1 MVKVTDFLCKNYR
14 HSTLNKNILL
24 YILILFADCTFTQ
37 SPHEAGNP
45 FITSYST
52 QETGADVQVWSF
64 VEDKRGIIYIGT
76 APGLLEYDG
85 STWRTIEVS
94 NKSFARSM
102 TIDENGRIYIGA
114 SANFGYL
121 DRNESGELEFL
132 SLLDYV
138 DDSDKVFS
146 YVWTTIVT
154 EEGIF
159 FQTFERIFFF
169 TPSSHSQTSDKIT
182 DWEVKVWRTTA
193 MFYYAF
199 WLNNSYYVQQ
209 GGVGLM
215 KMVNDSLIL
224 VPDGEKFKHDRLQV
238 MLPYKPNHGEEENE
252 IFLVG
257 VFNKGLYLYDG
268 VSFAPFNSDVN
279 TYLKQST
286 LYKGTFLSDGSYIF
300 ATLTGG
306 LVIMSQ
312 DGTKWQSIN
321 LESGLPNN
329 SVTALFVDS
338 HGIIW
343 SAPEN
348 YISLAEYPSPLT
360 LYDASLGL
368 NGTPYDI
375 TRFKGRLY
383 VATSNGLSYL
393 DDKSSILKPVSGL
406 LAGNSQTFS
415 LLKINNQLLA
425 AIGTGLYSIKDDKA
439 AVIKKSEGNSL
450 FLQFLCRSISDTNR
464 VFAGLIDGIT
474 SFYFKNGSWID
485 EGKINGI
492 GEYIASISEPEPGVL
507 WLGTDS
513 QGTIKVKLN
522 LRDLQN
528 PVIEHY
534 GVKSGLPPGGCWVTT
549 ISSQIKIIGTDGVYD
564 YYEPDDEFLKDSMF
578 NSISIG
584 NVSSSSNLVEDKA
597 GNIWICL
604 GNEAA
609 VFSPKSDGSYTID
622 KTPFRRFSNM
632 SVSRIYPEDDGVV
645 WFGTN
650 ENLIRYDPTVK
661 KNYKAEYNAL
671 VRKVMIDDDSLLFG
685 GYGNSLINKLPQL
698 SFEHNSLR
706 FEYSATTYD
715 DPATTHY
722 QSMLEGFDK
731 QWSSLTKEVNRTYTN
746 LPAGEYTFRV
756 KANNIYKHESN
767 EATFSFKIF
776 PPWYRSWWAYT
787 LYAIILITGIFVV
800 DRIQRKRLTKKERER
815 AEYRETKLRAE
826 AAEANAKTL
835 KAENERKKNIEL
847 LSEIGKDITAR
858 LTIKSIIDTVYENVN
873 TMMDA
878 TVFSIGIYKKEE
890 NSIVFPAAKEK
901 GVTLPLFSNSLDD
914 ENRPAV
920 WCFKNKKE
928 IFVNNYEV
936 EYKKY
941 VKKLKEASAGANAES
956 LMYLPLISKDTAI
969 GVITAQ
975 SFVKNAYT
983 DYHLNILRN
992 LATYTAIALDNAEAY
1007 TKLNKTVEDLKSTQ
1021 EQLVL
1026 QEKLASLGQLTA
1038 GIAHEI
1044 KNPLNF
1050 INNFAQLTL
1059 ELIQEL
1065 REELLSEKS
1074 KVPRERAEEIEA
1086 LLKDLELNASKINEH
1101 GKRADSIVKSML
1113 QHSRGKSG
1121 EKQLTDI
1128 NAMLEEDLN
1137 LAYHGMRAQDTT
1149 FNVKMEKEF
1158 DNTIGSVNIVPQDIS
1173 RVVLNIISNS
1183 FYEVHKKKKYTGDGF
1198 SPMVTLSSKN
1208 YTDKIEI
1215 LIRDNGNGI
1224 PENVKDKLFN
1234 PFFTTKP
1241 AGEGT
1246 GLGLSLSYDIV
1257 SKGHN
1262 GDITFETEPG
1272 KYTEFKITLPKN
1284 AN

>member
-1 MVKVTDFLCKNYR
+1 M
-14 HSTLNKNILL
+14 LNKSLLL
-24 YILILFADCTFTQ
+24 YYLTCFAAVTFPQ
-37 SPHEAGNP
+37 SQQEAGNP

-85 STWRTIEVS
+85 STWRAIEVA
-94 NKSFARSM
+94 NKTFARSM
-102 TIDENGRIYIGA
+102 DIDENGRIYIGA
-114 SANFGYL
+114 SADFGYL
-121 DRNESGELEFL
+121 DHDESGNLKFI
-132 SLLDYV
+132 SLLDYI
-138 DDSDKVFS
+138 DEKDKVFS
-146 YVWTTIVT
+146 YVWTTIAT
-154 EEGIF
+154 EKGIF
-159 FQTFERIFFF
+159 FQTFERIFLF
-169 TPSSHSQTSDKIT
+169 TPASDSNETGSIT
-182 DWEVKVWRTTA
+182 NWEVKVWKTSA

-199 WLNNSYYVQQ
+199 WLNESYYVQQ
-209 GGVGLM
+209 GSVGLM

-224 VPDGEKFKHDRLQV
+224 VPDGEKFKNDRLQV
-238 MLPYKPNHGEEENE
+238 MLPHNNIDSGNE
-252 IFLVG
+252 VYLVG

-268 VSFAPFNSDVN
+268 VSFTPFNSGIN
-279 TYLKQST
+279 TYLIQST
-286 LYKGTFLSDGSYIF
+286 LYKGTFLSNGSYIF

-312 DGTKWQSIN
+312 DGSKWQSIN
-321 LESGLPNN
+321 LRSGLPNN

-360 LYDASLGL
+360 MYDASLGL

-375 TRFKGRLY
+375 IRFKGRLY

-393 DDKSSILKPVSGL
+393 DEISSTLKPVSGL
-406 LAGNSQTFS
+406 LAGNAQTFS
-415 LLKINNQLLA
+415 LRKVNNQLLA
-425 AIGTGLYSIKDDKA
+425 AVGTGLYNIIDAKA
-439 AVIKKSEGNSL
+439 FVIKKSEGNSL
-450 FLQFLCRSISDTNR
+450 FLQFLCHSISDTNR

-474 SFYFKNGSWID
+474 SFYLKNGNWVD
-485 EGKINGI
+485 EGRINGI
-492 GEYIASISEPEPGVL
+492 GEYIASIVEAKSGDL

-513 QGTIKVKLN
+513 QG
-522 LRDLQN
+522 
-528 PVIEHY
+528 VIRLKFNGKDMRTPSIIHY
-534 GVKSGLPPGGCWVTT
+534 GVEHGLPPGGCWITAV
-549 ISSQIKIIGTDGVYD
+549 SNQIKIIGTDGVYSFNESD
-564 YYEPDDEFLKDSMF
+564 TKFMKDTMY
-578 NSISIG
+578 NSVGIG
-584 NVSSSSNLVEDKA
+584 NVSSSTNLVKDKS
-597 GNIWICL
+597 GNIWISL
-604 GNEAA
+604 GEEAA
-609 VFSPKSDGSYTID
+609 VFIPQTDGSYTID
-622 KTPFRRFSNM
+622 KTPFLRFSDM
-632 SVSRIYPEDDGVV
+632 AVSRIYPEDDGIV

-650 ENLIRYDPTVK
+650 ENLIRYDPQVK

-671 VRKVMIDDDSLLFG
+671 IRKVMIDDDSLLFG
-685 GYGNSLINKLPQL
+685 GYENSVKFKAPQL

-715 DPATTHY
+715 DPSTTHY

-731 QWSSLTKEVNRTYTN
+731 QWSSLTKEANRNYTN
-746 LPAGEYTFRV
+746 LPAGDYTFRV

-767 EATFSFKIF
+767 EASFSFKIY

-787 LYAIILITGIFVV
+787 LYTLILIAGIFAV
-800 DRIQRKRLTKKERER
+800 DRIQRRRLTKKERER
-815 AEYRETKLRAE
+815 AEFREAKLRAE

-835 KAENERKKNIEL
+835 EAENERKKNIEL

-878 TVFSIGIYKKEE
+878 AVFSIGIYSEKE
-890 NSIVFPAAKEK
+890 NSIIFSAAKEK
-901 GVTLPLFSNSLDD
+901 GVTLPTFSNSLND

-928 IFVNNYEV
+928 IFINDYAV

-941 VKKLKEASAGANAES
+941 IKKLQNAAAGDNPKS
-956 LMYLPLISKDTAI
+956 LMYLPLISKDKAI
-969 GVITAQ
+969 GVITSQ
-975 SFVKNAYT
+975 SFVKDAYT

-1065 REELLSEKS
+1065 REELLAEKS
-1074 KVPRERAEEIEA
+1074 RVPKERAEEIET

-1173 RVVLNIISNS
+1173 RVILNIISNS
-1183 FYEVHKKKKYTGDGF
+1183 FYEVHKKKKITGDGF
-1198 SPMVTLSSKN
+1198 SPVVTLSSKN

-1224 PENVKDKLFN
+1224 PEKIKDKLFN

-1257 SKGHN
+1257 FKGHN

-1272 KYTEFKITLPKN
+1272 KFTEFKITLPKN

>member
-1 MVKVTDFLCKNYR
+1 LNKSFLLFILIFFAG
-14 HSTLNKNILL
+14 STLSQ
-24 YILILFADCTFTQ
+24 TT
-37 SPHEAGNP
+37 HEAGNP

-85 STWRTIEVS
+85 SSWKTIEVS

-102 TIDENGRIYIGA
+102 AIDENGRIYVGA
-114 SANFGYL
+114 SADFGYL
-121 DRNESGELEFL
+121 DHDELGELKFI
-132 SLLDYV
+132 SLLDYI

-154 EEGIF
+154 EKGIF
-159 FQTFERIFFF
+159 FQTFERIFLF
-169 TPSSHSQTSDKIT
+169 TPSSSSQADGTET
-182 DWEVKVWRTTA
+182 DWDVTVWRTTE

-199 WLNNSYYVQQ
+199 WLNDSYYVQQ

-224 VPDGEKFKHDRLQV
+224 VPNGEKFKDDRLQV
-238 MLPYKPNHGEEENE
+238 MLPYKTNNGEDVNE
-252 IFLVG
+252 LFLVG
-257 VFNKGLYLYDG
+257 VFNKGLYLYNG
-268 VSFAPFNSDVN
+268 VSFKPFNSDAN
-279 TYLKQST
+279 AYLKQNT
-286 LYKGTFLSDGSYIF
+286 LYKGTFLADGSYIF

-312 DGTKWQSIN
+312 DGTQWQSIN
-321 LESGLPNN
+321 LRSGLPNN

-348 YISLAEYPSPLT
+348 YISIAEYPSPLT
-360 LYDASLGL
+360 LYDVSLGL

-375 TRFKGRLY
+375 IRFKGRLY
-383 VATSNGLSYL
+383 IATSNGLSYL
-393 DDKSSILKPVSGL
+393 DETSSTLKPVSGL

-425 AIGTGLYSIKDDKA
+425 AIGTGLYSVEDDKA
-439 AVIKKSEGNSL
+439 TVIKKSVGTSL
-450 FLQFLCRSISDTNR
+450 FLQFLFQSISDSNR

-474 SFYFKNGSWID
+474 SFYFEYGRWED
-485 EGKINGI
+485 EGRINGI
-492 GEYIASISEPEPGVL
+492 GEYVASIVETEPGVL

-513 QGTIKVKLN
+513 KGTINVKFN
-522 LRDLQN
+522 EEDLQN
-528 PVIEHY
+528 PSIEHH
-534 GVKSGLPPGGCWVTT
+534 GIESGLPPGGCWVTST
-549 ISSQIKIIGTDGVYD
+549 SNQVKIIGTDGVYS
-564 YYEPDDEFLKDSMF
+564 YNESNGKFLKDRLYDEVG
-578 NSISIG
+578 IG
-584 NVSSSSNLVEDKA
+584 NVTSSTNLVEDKN

-604 GNEAA
+604 GVEAV
-609 VFSPKSDGSYTID
+609 VFSPNPDGSYTID

-632 SVSRIYPEDDGVV
+632 AVSRIYPEDDGVV

-650 ENLIRYDPTVK
+650 ENLIRYDPQIK

-671 VRKVMIDDDSLLFG
+671 VRKVMIDEDSLLFG
-685 GYGNSLINKLPQL
+685 GFGNLGNEYIPQL
-698 SFEHNSLR
+698 EFEDNSLR
-706 FEYSATTYD
+706 FEYSATSYD
-715 DPATTHY
+715 EPSATQF

-731 QWSSLTKEVNRTYTN
+731 QWSSFTKETNRNYTN
-746 LPAGEYTFRV
+746 LASGDFTFRV
-756 KANNIYKHESN
+756 KAKNIYKHESN
-767 EATFSFKIF
+767 EASFSFKIF

-787 LYAIILITGIFVV
+787 FYALILVTGIFAV
-800 DRIQRKRLTKKERER
+800 DRIQRRRLTRKERER
-815 AEYRETKLRAE
+815 TQYLEAKLRAE
-826 AAEANAKTL
+826 TAEANAKTL
-835 KAENERKKNIEL
+835 EAENERKKNIEL

-878 TVFSIGIYKKEE
+878 TVFSIGIYNTQE
-890 NSIVFPAAKEK
+890 NAIVFPAAKEK
-901 GVTLPLFSNSLDD
+901 GVTLPSFSNFLDD

-928 IFVNNYEV
+928 IFINDYAV

-941 VKKLKEASAGANAES
+941 IKKLQNAAAGDNPES
-956 LMYLPLISKDTAI
+956 MMYLPLISKDKAI

-975 SFVKNAYT
+975 SFVKDAYT

-992 LATYTAIALDNAEAY
+992 LATYTSIALDNAEAY
-1007 TKLNKTVEDLKSTQ
+1007 TKLNKTVDDLKSTQ

-1074 KVPRERAEEIEA
+1074 KVPRERAEEIES

-1121 EKQLTDI
+1121 EKQLTDV
-1128 NAMLEEDLN
+1128 NAMLEEDFN

-1149 FNVKMEKEF
+1149 FNVKMKKEF
-1158 DNTIGSVNIVPQDIS
+1158 DSTIESVNIVPQDIS
-1173 RVVLNIISNS
+1173 RVILNIISNS
-1183 FYEVHKKKKYTGDGF
+1183 FYEVNKKKKSNGDGYN
-1198 SPMVTLSSKN
+1198 PEVTVTSKN
-1208 YTDKIEI
+1208 YRDKVEI

-1224 PENVKDKLFN
+1224 SEKVKDKLFN

-1246 GLGLSLSYDIV
+1246 GLGLSLSYDII

-1262 GDITFETEPG
+1262 GDITFESESG
-1272 KYTEFKITLPKN
+1272 KFTEFKITLPKN
-1284 AN
+1284 SN

>member
-1 MVKVTDFLCKNYR
+1 M
-14 HSTLNKNILL
+14 SQTLN
-24 YILILFADCTFTQ
+24 
-37 SPHEAGNP
+37 EAGNP
-45 FITSYST
+45 FITNYSS
-52 QETGADVQVWSF
+52 QVTGADVQVWSF
-64 VEDKRGIIYIGT
+64 VEDNRGIIYIGT

-85 STWRTIEVS
+85 SSWRTIEVS
-94 NKSFARSM
+94 NQTFARSM
-102 TIDENGRIYIGA
+102 DIDENGQIYVGA
-114 SANFGYL
+114 SADFGYL
-121 DRNESGELEFL
+121 DHDENGGLKFI
-132 SLLDYV
+132 SLLDYI

-146 YVWTTIVT
+146 YIWTTIVT
-154 EEGIF
+154 ENGIY
-159 FQTFERIFFF
+159 FQTFERIFLF
-169 TPSSHSQTSDKIT
+169 TPSSNSQTDGDVT
-182 DWEVKVWRTTA
+182 DWDVKVWRTTA

-199 WLNNSYYVQQ
+199 WLNESYYVQQ
-209 GGVGLM
+209 GGIGLM

-224 VPDGEKFKHDRLQV
+224 VPDGERFKNDRLQV
-238 MLPYKPNHGEEENE
+238 MLPFNTEEENE
-252 IFLVG
+252 LFLVG
-257 VFNKGLYLYDG
+257 VFNKGLYQYDG
-268 VSFAPFNSDVN
+268 VSFIPFNSPAN
-279 TYLKQST
+279 AYLKQNT
-286 LYKGTFLSDGSYIF
+286 LYKGTTLTDGSYVF
-300 ATLTGG
+300 ATLGGG
-306 LVIMSQ
+306 LVIMSK
-312 DGTKWQSIN
+312 DGTMWQSIN
-321 LESGLPNN
+321 LRSGLPNN

-348 YISLAEYPSPLT
+348 YISVAEYPSPLT

-375 TRFKGRLY
+375 IRFKGTLY
-383 VATSNGLSYL
+383 IATSNGLSYL
-393 DDKSSILKPVSGL
+393 DETSTTLKPVSGL

-415 LLKINNQLLA
+415 LLPINDQLLA
-425 AIGTGLYSIKDDKA
+425 AIGTGLYSIEKDKA
-439 AVIKKSEGNSL
+439 TIIKRSAGVS
-450 FLQFLCRSISDTNR
+450 FFVQFLCRSILDTNR
-464 VFAGLIDGIT
+464 VFMGLVDGLT
-474 SFYFKNGSWID
+474 SFYFDNGRWID
-485 EGKINGI
+485 EGRINGI
-492 GEYIASISEPEPGVL
+492 GEYVPSIVESEPGVL

-513 QGTIKVKLN
+513 KGTIKVDFDGT
-522 LRDLQN
+522 DLQS
-528 PVIEHY
+528 PTIDRY
-534 GVKSGLPPGGCWVTT
+534 GVENGLPPGGSWVTK
-549 ISSQIKIIGTDGVYD
+549 ISNLVKFIGADGVYTFNKSD
-564 YYEPDDEFLKDSMF
+564 GGFIKDTLFSTVGV
-578 NSISIG
+578 G
-584 NVSSSSNLVEDKA
+584 NTTSSSNLVEDIS
-597 GNIWICL
+597 GNIWINL
-604 GNEAA
+604 GKETGE
-609 VFSPKSDGSYTID
+609 FSPQTDGSYIIN
-622 KTPFRRFSNM
+622 KTPFLRFSDM
-632 SVSRIYPEDDGVV
+632 AVSRIYPEENGVI

-650 ENLIRYDPTVK
+650 ENLIRYDPLIE
-661 KNYKAEYNAL
+661 KNYKTEYNAI
-671 VRKVMIDDDSLLFG
+671 VRKVMIDEDSLLFG
-685 GYGNSLINKLPQL
+685 GYENSVKYKEPQL
-698 SFEHNSLR
+698 SFENNSLR

-715 DPATTHY
+715 DPATTRF
-722 QSMLEGFDK
+722 QSILEGFDK
-731 QWSSLTKEVNRTYTN
+731 HWSSLTKETIRTYTN
-746 LPAGEYTFRV
+746 LPSGDYTFRV
-756 KANNIYKHESN
+756 KAKNIYKHESN
-767 EATFSFKIF
+767 EASFSFKIF
-776 PPWYRSWWAYT
+776 PPWYRSWWAFT
-787 LYAIILITGIFVV
+787 LYAIILITGIFGV
-800 DRIQRKRLTKKERER
+800 DRIQRKRLTKMERER

-835 KAENERKKNIEL
+835 EAENERKKNIEL

-858 LTIKSIIDTVYENVN
+858 LTVKNIIDTVYENVN

-878 TVFSIGIYKKEE
+878 TVFSIGIINKEE
-890 NSIVFPAAKEK
+890 NAIVFPAAKEK
-901 GVTLPLFSNSLDD
+901 GITLPSFSNSLDD

-928 IFVNNYEV
+928 IFINDYAV

-941 VKKLKEASAGANAES
+941 IKKLQNAAAGDNPES
-956 LMYLPLISKDTAI
+956 MMYLPLISKDKAI

-975 SFVKNAYT
+975 SFVKEAYT

-992 LATYTAIALDNAEAY
+992 LATYTSIALDNAEAY
-1007 TKLNKTVEDLKSTQ
+1007 TKLNETVEDLKSTQ

-1065 REELLSEKS
+1065 REELLSEKN
-1074 KVPRERAEEIEA
+1074 KVPRKRAEEIEA

-1137 LAYHGMRAQDTT
+1137 LAFHGMRAQDTT

-1158 DNTIGSVNIVPQDIS
+1158 DNKIGSVNIVPQDIS

-1183 FYEVHKKKKYTGDGF
+1183 FYEVHKKKKSSGDGF
-1198 SPMVTLSSKN
+1198 KPGVTVGSKD

-1215 LIRDNGNGI
+1215 VVRDNGNGI
-1224 PENVKDKLFN
+1224 PEKVKDKLFN

-1262 GDITFETEPG
+1262 GDITFESESG
-1272 KYTEFKITLPKN
+1272 KFTEFKITLPKN
-1284 AN
+1284 LN